1 MRSVVAGCATRT
13 DLPERNGL
21 QQSMSES
28 PSPFTR
34 RSTTGLWVLIPI
46 AFLIP
51 LAWSALTRLRVDHEP
66 TATLKTSALEVEQL
80 LAVHELFPASEGLL
94 VGCDNA
100 TLQDP
105 RLPLVKERL
114 LGTMGEDG
122 IRRGGSP
129 YIASIDTVQDRMSAL
144 IESGVAPQDAYHR
157 LLGRM
162 IGTGR
167 LRITLTAQGRENV
180 ERTTSQLVAA
190 VERHVGQKVRV
201 VPPTMPFFAEED
213 DARFADIEVAIPKGI
228 PAWTA
233 DGVDLELAW
242 DGMHSQTGLEAIR
255 TVLQGVTGYATMD
268 EPAGARLVAE
278 AGFLSGSATAMEIHL
293 SEAGRLAPQAAL
305 ADIRTA
311 TAACAIAPE
320 HLVLAGDTSAAVN
333 QNLAF
338 AAQWTTLGG
347 SPWALA
353 ALLVAASGIALS
365 ALLRSPARG
374 LTSVGLT
381 MLVGVV
387 ALAIATIAGLNIN
400 ATSLLLL
407 LPVLFAALPITTGV
421 FTAGNSTR
429 RSALLTAVALAIS
442 LLPLLAAA
450 TLAVRGFA
458 VAMAASMALIA
469 LAGLSIRFETAAPR
483 SLGEIEGPV
492 AAVSRW
498 LAGPGRRLGIAF
510 MVLAVGC
517 AMGLGQLQTKRF
529 DAAPLLAKAPLDD
542 ARSRWND
549 VVGGAQDFDIVV
561 RFSPETTAGT
571 KFLERMELVRS
582 LQADLRAIPDVRSA
596 AALTDLYP
604 THPLPS
610 ENASPRERS
619 AFHRASRGVEEQ
631 CTAETHTLARMFLA
645 SGSGSD
651 SKRAEAWRIHIS
663 ADAAASTEELTQRLH
678 HAVQTRTRFEPG
690 VTHTLAGA
698 PLVENAAQG
707 LLVRGLLMASIVSL
721 ALSVLAMI
729 IVTGTAAT
737 APLIAL
743 PCVLTAAAALG
754 GLAFSGRPLDLT
766 TAVAGLSAILFCLQA
781 AGRSVLGY
789 LSALRAGTSR
799 DEAAIHVVRSLLG
812 EQAPHLLALTLP
824 AIVLGDYVPQ
834 WLTEFSEA
842 ALAIGFSGTILLATG
857 LPVLL
862 ASPLA
867 ADLLRVGQPAPAPQ
881 PEVVEEPLR
890 RSA

>member
-1 MRSVVAGCATRT
+1 
-13 DLPERNGL
+13 
-21 QQSMSES
+21 MSES
-28 PSPFTR
+28 PSPFSR
-34 RSTTGLWVLIPI
+34 RFSAGPWVLVSV

-51 LAWSALTRLRVDHEP
+51 LAWSALTRLRVDHAP
-66 TATLKTSALEVEQL
+66 TAALKASAPEVEQL
-80 LAVHELFPASEGLL
+80 RAVHEQFPASEGLL

-129 YIASIDTVQDRMSAL
+129 YIASIDTVQDRMAAL
-144 IESGVAPQDAYHR
+144 IESGVSPQQAYDR
-157 LLGRM
+157 LIGSLV
-162 IGTGR
+162 GTGR
-167 LRITLTAQGRENV
+167 LRVTLTPQGRENV
-180 ERTTSQLVAA
+180 ERTEKQIVAA
-190 VERHVGQKVRV
+190 VEQHVGQKVRV
-201 VPPTMPFFAEED
+201 VPPTTPFFAEED
-213 DARFADIEVAIPKGI
+213 DARFADIEVTVPKGT

-242 DGMHSQTGLEAIR
+242 DGMHSQTGLETIR
-255 TVLQGVTGYATMD
+255 TVLLGVTGYATMD
-268 EPAGARLVAE
+268 EPAGARLLAE

-305 ADIRTA
+305 SDIRTA
-311 TAACAIAPE
+311 TAACAITPE
-320 HLVLAGDTSAAVN
+320 HLVLSGDVASTVN

-338 AAQWTTLGG
+338 AGQWTTPFG
-347 SPWALA
+347 SAWV
-353 ALLVAASGIALS
+353 VAAMLIAAAGIALS
-365 ALLRSPARG
+365 ALLRSPVRG
-374 LTSVGLT
+374 LASVGLT
-381 MLVGVV
+381 TLVAVV
-387 ALAIATIAGLNIN
+387 AVAIATIAGLTFN

-407 LPVLFAALPITTGV
+407 LPVLFAALPLTTGV
-421 FTAGNSTR
+421 FTPGNSTR
-429 RSALLTAVALAIS
+429 RGALLAAVVLAIS

-469 LAGLSIRFETAAPR
+469 LAGLSIHFETAPTRPR
-483 SLGEIEGPV
+483 AESEGPV

-498 LAGPGRRLGIAF
+498 LAGPGRRVGVAL

-517 AMGLGQLQTKRF
+517 AVGVGQLRTQRF
-529 DAAPLLAKAPLDD
+529 DAAPLLTKAPLDD
-542 ARSRWND
+542 AQSRWND

-561 RFSPETTAGT
+561 RFSPETTAAT

-582 LQADLRAIPDVRSA
+582 LQGDLRAIPDVRSVSG
-596 AALTDLYP
+596 LTDLYP
-604 THPLPS
+604 AHTLPS

-619 AFHRASRGVEEQ
+619 AFHRVSRGVEEQ

-645 SGSGSD
+645 AGSPSD
-651 SKRAEAWRIHIS
+651 PKRTEAWRIRVS
-663 ADAAASTEELTQRLH
+663 TDAAASTEDLAQRLN

-698 PLVENAAQG
+698 ALIENAAEG
-707 LLVRGLLMASIVSL
+707 LLLRGLLMVSIVSV
-721 ALSVLAMI
+721 ALSVLGMI
-729 IVTGTAAT
+729 ILTGTAAT
-737 APLIAL
+737 APLVAI
-743 PCVLTAAAALG
+743 PCVLTATASLG
-754 GLAFSGRPLDLT
+754 AIAFSGRPLDLT

-781 AGRSVLGY
+781 ASRCVLGY
-789 LSALRAGTSR
+789 LSDLRAGVSR
-799 DEAAIHVVRSLLG
+799 QEATTHVVRSLLG
-812 EQAPHLLALTLP
+812 EQVPNLFALTLP
-824 AIVLGDYVPQ
+824 AIFLGDYVPQ
-834 WLTEFSEA
+834 WLAEFSEA

-862 ASPLA
+862 ASSLA

-881 PEVVEEPLR
+881 PELVEEPLR